1 MVPRFGGH
9 SGRHGQPALRV
20 ESYNHGGIFPLSIE
34 SVNLGRRGGSSDEW
48 MSSTSSLTNTYAGNI
63 PRVNRL
69 RKDNYE
75 PRVLLC
81 ETNRFSSRFDD
92 VPVMSDNAIGLLV
105 LVCIFGASL
114 LGMLL
119 RPALSQHHLS
129 PDTKDAVKLGMGLVG
144 TMAALILGLLV
155 AAAKSAY
162 DTEKNEVTQMAAKI
176 IFLDRVLANYGPESA
191 DTRLLLRRMVEGA
204 VNRMWPE
211 ERSHN
216 AQLDPAGS
224 GHEELHKAIQK
235 LSPRNDV
242 QLSLK
247 SQAVG
252 VASDL
257 GQLRWLLF
265 EQSGSSI
272 SMPLLIVV
280 VVWLAIIFASW
291 GLFAPS
297 NAIAIASLLL
307 AALSVSG
314 AIFLILEL
322 DQPFDGVIHISSA
335 PMRNAL
341 AHLGR

>member
-1 MVPRFGGH
+1 
-9 SGRHGQPALRV
+9 
-20 ESYNHGGIFPLSIE
+20 
-34 SVNLGRRGGSSDEW
+34 
-48 MSSTSSLTNTYAGNI
+48 
-63 PRVNRL
+63 
-69 RKDNYE
+69 
-75 PRVLLC
+75 
-81 ETNRFSSRFDD
+81 
-92 VPVMSDNAIGLLV
+92 MSDNAIGLLV

-119 RPALSQHHLS
+119 RPSLAQHHLTA
-129 PDTKDAVKLGMGLVG
+129 DTKDSVKLGMGLVG

-162 DTEKNEVTQMAAKI
+162 DTEKNEVIQLAAKMV
-176 IFLDRVLANYGPESA
+176 FLDRVLANYGPESA
-191 DTRLLLRRMVEGA
+191 DTRVLLRRVVEGA
-204 VNRMWPE
+204 LSRMWPE
-211 ERSHN
+211 ERSQN
-216 AQLDPAGS
+216 AQLDPIGS
-224 GHEELHKAIQK
+224 GAEELHKAIQK
-235 LSPRNDV
+235 LSPQNDV

-265 EQSGSSI
+265 EQSGSSL

-280 VVWLAIIFASW
+280 ISWLAIIFASW

-297 NAIAIASLLL
+297 NSIAIASLLL

-322 DQPFDGVIHISSA
+322 DQPFDGLIQISSG

-341 AHLGR
+341 SHLGK

>member
-1 MVPRFGGH
+1 
-9 SGRHGQPALRV
+9 
-20 ESYNHGGIFPLSIE
+20 
-34 SVNLGRRGGSSDEW
+34 
-48 MSSTSSLTNTYAGNI
+48 
-63 PRVNRL
+63 
-69 RKDNYE
+69 
-75 PRVLLC
+75 
-81 ETNRFSSRFDD
+81 
-92 VPVMSDNAIGLLV
+92 MSDNAMGLIV

-119 RPALSQHHLS
+119 RPALSQQHLS
-129 PDTKDAVKLGMGLVG
+129 ADTKDSVKLGMGLVG

-162 DTEKNEVTQMAAKI
+162 DTEKNEVIQMAAKI
-176 IFLDRVLANYGPESA
+176 VFLDRVLANYGPESA
-191 DTRLLLRRMVEGA
+191 DTRVALRRMVEGSLS
-204 VNRMWPE
+204 RIWPE

-216 AQLDPAGS
+216 AQLDPGGS
-224 GHEELHKAIQK
+224 GAEELNKAIQK
-235 LSPRNDV
+235 LVARNEV

-272 SMPLLIVV
+272 AMPLLIVV
-280 VVWLAIIFASW
+280 IAWLAIIFASW
-291 GLFAPS
+291 GLFAPFNS
-297 NAIAIASLLL
+297 IAITALLL

-322 DQPFDGVIHISSA
+322 DQPFDGLIQISSG

-341 AHLGR
+341 SHLGK

>member
-1 MVPRFGGH
+1 
-9 SGRHGQPALRV
+9 
-20 ESYNHGGIFPLSIE
+20 
-34 SVNLGRRGGSSDEW
+34 
-48 MSSTSSLTNTYAGNI
+48 
-63 PRVNRL
+63 
-69 RKDNYE
+69 
-75 PRVLLC
+75 
-81 ETNRFSSRFDD
+81 
-92 VPVMSDNAIGLLV
+92 MSDNAIGLIV

-119 RPALSQHHLS
+119 RPVLSQQHLTA
-129 PDTKDAVKLGMGLVG
+129 DTKDSVKLGMGLVG

-162 DTEKNEVTQMAAKI
+162 DTEKNEVIQMAAKI
-176 IFLDRVLANYGPESA
+176 VFLDRVLANYGPESTG
-191 DTRLLLRRMVEGA
+191 TRVLLRRLVEGA
-204 VNRMWPE
+204 LSHMWPE
-211 ERSHN
+211 ERSSH
-216 AQLDPAGS
+216 AQLEPGS
-224 GHEELHKAIQK
+224 GLEQMQKAIQK
-235 LSPRNDV
+235 LSPQNDV

-265 EQSGSSI
+265 EQSGSSL

-280 VVWLAIIFASW
+280 ISWLAIIFASW

-297 NAIAIASLLL
+297 NSIAVASLLL

-322 DQPFDGVIHISSA
+322 DQPFDGLIQISSG

-341 AHLGR
+341 SHLGK

>member
-1 MVPRFGGH
+1 
-9 SGRHGQPALRV
+9 
-20 ESYNHGGIFPLSIE
+20 
-34 SVNLGRRGGSSDEW
+34 
-48 MSSTSSLTNTYAGNI
+48 
-63 PRVNRL
+63 
-69 RKDNYE
+69 
-75 PRVLLC
+75 
-81 ETNRFSSRFDD
+81 
-92 VPVMSDNAIGLLV
+92 MSDNALGFIV
-105 LVCIFGASL
+105 FACIFGASL

-129 PDTKDAVKLGMGLVG
+129 ADTKDSVKLGMGLVG

-162 DTEKNEVTQMAAKI
+162 DTEKNEVTQMAAKLV
-176 IFLDRVLANYGPESA
+176 FLDRVLANYGPESA
-191 DTRLLLRRMVEGA
+191 DTRVVLRRMVEGSLG
-204 VNRMWPE
+204 RIWPD

-216 AQLDPAGS
+216 AQLDPIGS
-224 GHEELHKAIQK
+224 GAEEVQKAIQK
-235 LSPRNDV
+235 LAPGNDV
-242 QLSLK
+242 QVSLK

-265 EQSGSSI
+265 EQSGSSL

-280 VVWLAIIFASW
+280 ISWLAIIFFSW
-291 GLFAPS
+291 GLFAPGNS
-297 NAIAIASLLL
+297 IAIAALML

-322 DQPFDGVIHISSA
+322 DQPFDGLIQISSG

-341 AHLGR
+341 AHLGK

>member
-1 MVPRFGGH
+1 
-9 SGRHGQPALRV
+9 
-20 ESYNHGGIFPLSIE
+20 
-34 SVNLGRRGGSSDEW
+34 
-48 MSSTSSLTNTYAGNI
+48 
-63 PRVNRL
+63 
-69 RKDNYE
+69 
-75 PRVLLC
+75 
-81 ETNRFSSRFDD
+81 
-92 VPVMSDNAIGLLV
+92 MSDHAIGLLL

-119 RPALSQHHLS
+119 RPRLSQHHLS
-129 PDTKDAVKLGMGLVG
+129 ADTKESVKLGMGLVA
-144 TMAALILGLLV
+144 TMAALLLGLLV

-162 DTEKNEVTQMAAKI
+162 DTQKSEVIQMSAKI
-176 IFLDRVLANYGPESA
+176 VFLDRVLANYGPESA
-191 DTRLLLRRMVEGA
+191 DARVLLRGMVEGA
-204 VNRMWPE
+204 VSRMWPE
-211 ERSHN
+211 ERSHH
-216 AQLDPAGS
+216 AQLDPTGS
-224 GHEELHKAIQK
+224 GAEVFHNAVQK
-235 LSPRNDV
+235 LSPRNDL

-252 VASDL
+252 IANEL

-265 EQSGSSI
+265 EQSDTSI
-272 SMPLLIVV
+272 SAPLLIVV
-280 VVWLAIIFASW
+280 ISWLAMIFASW

-297 NAIAIASLLL
+297 NAITIASLLL